1 MAKAYIDT
9 ALILNR
15 RHISRVLHARLVGT
29 KLRIAAA
36 HSSEGIEAFC
46 MAVLYLLTE
55 LSCISSVAIHDESD
69 MVWDGSEGEEEEK
82 KRGGDGEETVYEGG
96 GEGLHG
102 VRCKSVVAPGRAS
115 LSWQLAN
122 CVIRNRLQHIT
133 VTASRDVSPNCPD
146 PARPG
151 QTTAVRSTVRITLS
165 QRHYNLSSHLYAMI
179 RRRLS
184 SGLLRATAPSR
195 PSPAAPPARTLA
207 SAVLLTSQTNWKT
220 ETVVTLKAE
229 LKKRGLSQQGN
240 K

>member
-1 MAKAYIDT
+1 MDT

-15 RHISRVLHARLVGT
+15 RHISRVLHARLVGA

-55 LSCISSVAIHDESD
+55 FSCISSVAIHDESD

-82 KRGGDGEETVYEGG
+82 ERGGDGEETVYKGG

-115 LSWQLAN
+115 LSSWQLAN
-122 CVIRNRLQHIT
+122 CVIRNRLQNIT
-133 VTASRDVSPNCPD
+133 VAPSRDVSPNCPD

-151 QTTAVRSTVRITLS
+151 QTTAVRSTVRITPFPTSLQS
-165 QRHYNLSSHLYAMI
+165 FIPPPRNDQTKA
-179 RRRLS
+179 
-184 SGLLRATAPSR
+184 LLRSPQGHSR
-195 PSPAAPPARTLA
+195 LPPIHRRP
-207 SAVLLTSQTNWKT
+207 TSQDPRVRCPPHLPDKL
-220 ETVVTLKAE
+220 ED
-229 LKKRGLSQQGN
+229 GDCGHSQG
-240 K
+240 